1 MRYTKKQLKAFEE
14 STMIIYLIHNKK
26 NRKSYVGQTVLTF
39 NKRYGGAG
47 VGAQRVVGHTNQ
59 KLQQDLEKYGPDN
72 FKVTLLEENV
82 ESIEKLNE
90 LEKHYIK
97 VYDGA
102 TKGYNTLLGGN
113 NYDKNEF
120 YQIRRDIRKVYLDV
134 LTLNNALQGVE
145 CVVGNG
151 LYVQMAEVAIESS
164 TGGLLFD
171 LQLDVEYN
179 TVEHYKQYAMDVI
192 SSKLQKAKD
201 LGFNLTLQDVL
212 EFYNL

>member
-1 MRYTKKQLKAFEE
+1 MA
-14 STMIIYLIHNKK
+14 K
-26 NRKSYVGQTVLTF
+26 NYVGQTVLTF

-47 VGAQRVVGHTNQ
+47 VGAQRAVGHTNQ

-151 LYVQMAEVAIESS
+151 EYVQMAEVAIESS

-179 TVEHYKQYAMDVI
+179 TVEYYKQYAMDVI
-192 SSKLQKAKD
+192 NSKLQKAKD